1 MLHTDRKISEG
12 IGEWTK
18 NNRLI
23 AHAGGGVERVTYTNS
38 KEALEA
44 AVRNGYQI
52 VEVDFFETEDG
63 KIVLGHEW
71 GNILTDKKQME
82 NPEKILTY
90 NEYMEHRIDFRFTT
104 MDVDGLIE
112 FMRKNPDI
120 YIVTDVKFEEDEK
133 ETLLSKVYSV
143 IYKAAEEKTE
153 ILDRFIVQIYDEESC
168 EIISSIYDF
177 PEKIYTLYHY
187 DAYNYQ
193 AAALLCLK
201 YNIPVITTP
210 ESNLEPEMI
219 EMLHSK
225 GIKVYVHTKN
235 SLIEVANW
243 FDRGGDGVYT
253 DWVIPEDL
261 EILE

>member
-1 MLHTDRKISEG
+1 MVPKNCGKNINYIEYNVKTKQSIENFQRNCFTQIEKISEG

-120 YIVTDVKFEEDEK
+120 Y
-133 ETLLSKVYSV
+133 
-143 IYKAAEEKTE
+143 
-153 ILDRFIVQIYDEESC
+153 
-168 EIISSIYDF
+168 
-177 PEKIYTLYHY
+177 TLYHY